1 MPKSGNKH
9 YLLRVDPRGQA
20 FNHVSVSTPT
30 LPRARIPSEVK
41 VLFLLSNFSSDMPDI
56 IDMESTLS
64 QRGKEVMEEEFA
76 LDIHGLSKTYTKTMS
91 GSDAKTNWKKMLG
104 ILTAKRKNQAKE
116 SLEEFHAL
124 RDVSFNLRQGESL
137 GIIGLNG
144 SGKSTLL
151 QIIAGTLEPTTG
163 KVKTKGRIAALL
175 ELGSGF
181 NPDFTGKE
189 NIYLNATILGLS
201 QSEIDAKY
209 DEIVSFADI
218 GDFIHQP
225 VRTYSSGMGL
235 RLAFAVMVNVNPDI
249 LIIDE
254 ALAVGDAVFI
264 QKCMRF
270 LRDFKTRGNLILVT
284 HDIAAV
290 QSLCERCIWLSEG
303 KLQSDGP
310 PKKVTDLYLE
320 HIFGKTGTQQK
331 LSEKQLG
338 SPDSTSWDEKQEEQR
353 KHDYARN
360 AFSFNP
366 NAASLGDGGAVVEQV
381 EFTERKSD
389 QQINS
394 VSGGE
399 EVSLIIQVRVAR
411 SIIHPVIGFIFR
423 NRLGQDLFSE
433 NTYSAQSNTTE
444 PVTKGDALTATFWF
458 CMPILPSGE
467 YSLTVAV
474 AEATDKDFELHHWI
488 HDAIFI
494 KSISRSWSTGLVGIP
509 MNKVE
514 LKKQ

>member
-1 MPKSGNKH
+1 
-9 YLLRVDPRGQA
+9 
-20 FNHVSVSTPT
+20 
-30 LPRARIPSEVK
+30 
-41 VLFLLSNFSSDMPDI
+41 MPDI
-56 IDMESTLS
+56 IDLESTL
-64 QRGKEVMEEEFA
+64 REKRKEVLEEEFA
-76 LDIHGLSKTYTKTMS
+76 LKIENLSKTYTKTMS
-91 GSDAKTNWKKMLG
+91 GSDARKNWK
-104 ILTAKRKNQAKE
+104 ILLDHLLPQSQSKKGVFV
-116 SLEEFHAL
+116 EEFQAL
-124 RDVSFNLRQGESL
+124 RNISFNLPKGESL

-151 QIIAGTLEPTTG
+151 QIVAGTLES
-163 KVKTKGRIAALL
+163 TKGTSKAKGRVAALL

-181 NPDFTGKE
+181 NPEFTGKE

-201 QSEIDAKY
+201 QAEIDEKY
-209 DEIVSFADI
+209 QDIVTFADI
-218 GDFIHQP
+218 GPFINEP
-225 VRTYSSGMGL
+225 VRTYSSGMSL
-235 RLAFAVMVNVNPDI
+235 RLAFGVMANVNPDI

-290 QSLCERCIWLSEG
+290 QSLCDRCLWLSEG
-303 KLQSDGP
+303 KLQSDGT
-310 PKKVTDLYLE
+310 PKQVTELYLA
-320 HIFGKTGTQQK
+320 HIFEQTGAQQK
-331 LSEKQLG
+331 SDAKQSESSA
-338 SPDSTSWDEKQEEQR
+338 SPSCEAKEEEEER
-353 KHDYARN
+353 KHDYSRN

-366 NAASLGDGGAVVEQV
+366 NATSLGDGGAVVEQV
-381 EFTERKSD
+381 EFTERKSNK
-389 QQINS
+389 QINS

-399 EVSLIIQVRVAR
+399 EVSLIIRARVVR
-411 SIIHPVIGFIFR
+411 SIVHPVMGFIFR

-433 NTYSAQSNTTE
+433 NTYGTRGNAPE
-444 PVTKGDALTATFWF
+444 PVTKGDKLTATFWF
-458 CMPILPSGE
+458 CMPLLASGD

-474 AEATDKDFELHHWI
+474 AEANDKQFDIHHWI

-494 KSISRSWSTGLVGIP
+494 KSTSSSWSTGLVGIP